1 MTRNIPFNIP
11 PTGDKAREYVLQS
24 LENRHT
30 SGDGPFTT
38 RCHALLE
45 SMLGGRVL
53 LTHSGTSALELAT
66 LLADIGPG
74 DEVIMPSFTFSSTAN
89 AVVMRGATPVFVDI
103 RADTLNIDEHTIQA
117 AITAQTKAIL
127 PVHYA
132 GICAEMDTIN
142 RIAAEHRLFVFEDA
156 AQALGS
162 TYKSKPAGT
171 LSRAAAF
178 SFHQSK
184 NIVSGEGGALWM
196 AEEKLAD
203 RAEIIREKGTNR
215 RQFLR
220 GAVDKYTWVDIGSS
234 YLPSDL
240 VAAYLLSQLE
250 QVDTITKYRVQCFDY
265 YMREFEALAMAG
277 RVELPTLPEDCTTNG
292 HLFYLLLNDTQDRD
306 GFIAHMKAAG
316 VTTPFHYVPLHS
328 TPAGRRYGR
337 TDGNLPV
344 TDRQSARLVRLPMY
358 MGVETELVDIC
369 AIARD
374 YLASGH
380 KSVRPSP

>member
-1 MTRNIPFNIP
+1 MTIDPMVPDIPFNIP
-11 PTGDKAREYVLQS
+11 AVNDASRRYVMES

-30 SGDGPFTT
+30 SGDGPFTN

-45 SMLGGRVL
+45 KRLNGRVL

-66 LLADIGPG
+66 LLAEIGPG

-89 AVVMRGATPVFVDI
+89 AVALRGATPVFVDI
-103 RADTLNIDEHTIQA
+103 RPDTLNIDENAIEP
-117 AITAQTKAIL
+117 AITPATKAIL
-127 PVHYA
+127 PIHYA

-142 RIAAEHRLFVFEDA
+142 AIAARHNLFVFEDA

-162 TYKSKPAGT
+162 TYKGRPAGT
-171 LSRAAAF
+171 LSQAGAF

-196 AEEKLAD
+196 ADGHHAN
-203 RAEIIREKGTNR
+203 RAETIREKGTNR

-250 QVDTITKYRVQCFDY
+250 EVDAITHYRANCFDY
-265 YMREFEALAMAG
+265 YMAAFADLAAGG
-277 RVELPTLPEDCTTNG
+277 RVELPTVPDDCTTNG
-292 HLFYLLLNDTQDRD
+292 HLFYLLLNDAEDRD
-306 GFIAHMKAAG
+306 AFIAHMKAAG
-316 VTTPFHYVPLHS
+316 ITCPFHYVPLHS
-328 TPAGRRYGR
+328 TPAGVRYGR
-337 TDGNLPV
+337 ADCPLPV
-344 TDRQSARLVRLPMY
+344 TDMQSARLVRLPLY
-358 MGVETELVDIC
+358 LGVEPQLFR
-369 AIARD
+369 IATISRS
-374 YLASGH
+374 YLN
-380 KSVRPSP
+380 